1 MISPKEFH
9 KKIKKLGVS
18 FFTGIPDSL
27 LKNYC
32 YYIDDYEKNED
43 HIIAAN
49 EGGALAIAMGYNL
62 ATGKIPLIYLQNSG
76 FGNLV
81 NPLLSLTDKDVY
93 SIPGILLIGW
103 RGEPDIPDEPQH
115 KKQGKITLDLLDTM
129 DIPYYLLDKM
139 LDDTEIENI
148 LNQCIKDVKSKS
160 RINALVVKK
169 GFFDNYKPVNK
180 DQSKFKLTRERA
192 IELVVSQ
199 IKDGLIIATT
209 GLASR
214 ELYDYRNRTNG
225 DHSQDFL
232 VVGGMGHANQIAMG
246 IALQSKKKR
255 IICLDGDGAV
265 IMHMGSLPIIGS
277 NIPNNM
283 IHILLNNGAHD
294 SVGGQNT
301 VGFEI
306 DLSEIAKISGYKEV
320 FSFDT
325 EAEILSAIN
334 EISKMD
340 GPIFVE
346 IKVKKG
352 FRDEIGRPKT
362 TPIENK
368 NRFVS
373 RLKES

>member
-232 VVGGMGHANQIAMG
+232 VVGGMGHASQIAMG

>member
-49 EGGALAIAMGYNL
+49 EGGALAIAIGYNL